1 MPVIGVNVRRYA
13 EIVHDEAVRRQ
24 LDDVFRRAQELAQAN
39 GKPVADLVADA
50 AALLAAVP
58 AGATCMGPADDV
70 FIDWPT
76 FWERD
81 HDEAEWVYPDV
92 LARGRGHALYAAHKL
107 GKSLFMLWVAAQL
120 ATGPDPVVV
129 TYFDYEMTEADVH
142 DRLEDMGY
150 GPGTDFSRLRYALL
164 PTLPPLD
171 TAAGAGALM
180 RLVDGVQNEWP
191 DHHLVLAVDT
201 IGRAVQGKEDPA
213 DTIRDFYRHTGIEL
227 KRRGITWVRLDHA
240 GKDLG
245 RGQRG
250 SSGKGDDVD
259 VVWALTKTE
268 NGVCLRREVSRMAW
282 VPDKVTFAM
291 SEEPLRYRRLTGD
304 YPEHTG
310 ETANLLD
317 RLGVPLD
324 ASTRTAAAALK
335 ALGEGRRRQV
345 VIAALR
351 FRKDRLDGAS

>member
-1 MPVIGVNVRRYA
+1 M
-13 EIVHDEAVRRQ
+13 
-24 LDDVFRRAQELAQAN
+24 
-39 GKPVADLVADA
+39 
-50 AALLAAVP
+50 
-58 AGATCMGPADDV
+58 
-70 FIDWPT
+70 FINWPS

-107 GKSLFMLWVAAQL
+107 GKSLFMLYVAAQL

-150 GPGTDFSRLRYALL
+150 GPGSDLSRLRYTLL
-164 PTLPPLD
+164 PTMPPLD
-171 TAAGAGALM
+171 TAEGARALM
-180 RLVDGVQNEWP
+180 RVLDDVQGQWP
-191 DHHLVLAVDT
+191 SHHIVTIIDT
-201 IGRAVQGKEDPA
+201 ISRAVCGEENSA
-213 DTIRDFYRHTGIEL
+213 DTFRDFYNYTGIEL
-227 KRRGITWVRLDHA
+227 KRRGITWARLDHSGHEA
-240 GKDLG
+240 G
-245 RGQRG
+245 RQRG

-259 VVWALTKTE
+259 LVWALTKTE
-268 NGVCLRREVSRMAW
+268 NGVCLRRDLSRMGW
-282 VPDKVTFAM
+282 VPPTVTFAM
-291 SEEPLRYRRLTGD
+291 VEDPLRYRRLTGD

-351 FRKDRLDGAS
+351 FRKDRLDGPS